1 MASVPF
7 EIEEIIEKRRPWP
20 IHISI
25 QGGVL

>member
-7 EIEEIIEKRRPWP
+7 EIEEIKEKREPWTMQ
-20 IHISI
+20 ISF